1 MAITP
6 WDDIKAQ
13 VGYEE
18 LPTEGK
24 VDTIN
29 KYSQYVQEYYT
40 QVEPRDE
47 KEVGQASDEFVKIAS
62 QDALGDLGAV
72 ERGSAFLGNIYKGA
86 SGTFTSA
93 FKAAALAQQAIGESL
108 GSYDDNTPVTERDI
122 YKIAQSIDE
131 SVRQTTGIEDPRLRN
146 DFINTLLPQG
156 LGSALGFLG
165 VAAAA
170 AAAAPEAAVGAV
182 GLGTAA
188 ALGAATNAGST
199 YEEAKQ
205 AGANEFTSRASAIA
219 GGVVGLTEAIPLGGL
234 AGRLTAGI
242 AKRSILR
249 GVVEGASEEFLQETG
264 SQMAN
269 NFIASKFAGY
279 DPNRGIM
286 DGALQSGAVGL
297 VTGGLIGGG
306 VNAITRDNEAF
317 YADKLSDELK
327 SKADLAA
334 SLTPERLTQITEAA
348 RNANTTTRQRI
359 DIETGETETTSTP
372 KTVFGDRLAGEVPD
386 IGNNPAINSVPLG
399 RSISQDADGNNTE
412 TFTFH
417 TPQGLLWE
425 AEFKTGEPVKVRDV
439 TDDSPLLNPI
449 TSPADPRTA
458 TRSQFTGRII
468 SPTSSIAKEFG
479 LETEQ
484 EMDRRL
490 IAEAQR
496 EMQLGRVTDQTLLPD
511 NQIIPESVSRDDR
524 GVARQVVLNNEI
536 ERLYKIREGVLARQ
550 ILVGQN
556 PNAGT
561 TEYDPNTAREVI
573 RYDSEGNRIENK
585 QETSQRVAR
594 LNRMIGMRETELRGL
609 TARPEG
615 YILAS
620 ERNTPPSASQKLS
633 LVQGFQNLWNSISS
647 PALRNAITFEVGDIT
662 PLIESGQVPK
672 GAVAYYKRASDGRKA
687 MIFLSDKLATMPMA
701 RREMIHELGHAF
713 WDTLP
718 AGVQAEI
725 RGLWKA
731 ETESRTGALFDEFG
745 GLRAEVS
752 PRVMDSVQEFFS
764 ERLAWTNDQWAKGIS
779 EKNSVMDK
787 AGRAF
792 RNLLDRFLRYTGH
805 GERLNLEFRSF
816 LDQGDRFKGLR
827 TRVEQALEA
836 GRAAINEEPQP
847 SIRGL
852 AKYEQLF
859 DYTRNNPDGF
869 TVDPI
874 LFNVPTTGYIV
885 APSKNTE
892 GEMPLNMSRE
902 EGIKAFRSYLLSND
916 DIFRAYGIGQRLA
929 NVEGAGAYFGGWL
942 KTTENN
948 EALPKDQYKFVYDI
962 SFVLDN
968 KTDALYVAENGK
980 QDAIFDISAGQTID
994 TAPAVRDLRAS
1005 GLYTPSDRGRL
1016 QELGGKVD
1024 YLAGRKGSLRTAV
1037 ESIRRAVNPAVQ
1049 AGRIQSQGRS
1059 LQEAGSPEV
1068 VASTRGAV
1076 SVESVP
1082 LRRDGVRLEK
1092 PSVKEVAN
1100 FLQQRSI
1107 DRIQKPLTKDT
1118 PADVRMA
1125 QYLINTWSEVSYQL
1139 QQEDTGMTW
1148 YSQDIEQM
1156 ESDLAQLYPE
1166 SIDSIEE
1173 KMVLFK
1179 AMLVGNSF
1187 SQTPKAETLT
1197 TMRIWDSS
1205 NQQFPVKPRQD
1216 DGKGWTVRGGTVEI
1230 YLNRINRLVAEKG
1243 EKGAADWLLSK
1254 HPIKEL
1260 REYNPNVGGK
1270 QDDLKYGSMIF
1281 GQKGGAYHLNMNG
1294 NYDVLTADLHFSR
1307 MWNRM
1312 MGTVLDANGEIIQ
1325 APTPAE
1331 LKIQD
1336 QAVRFAADKL
1346 GLSVAEL
1353 QAVSWVY
1360 EIGLWKD
1367 LGAKIGYYKHSD
1379 GTAKLLKERG
1389 IQRREVVPDSRAI
1402 EERRQTALSRAN
1414 ALSDGRDTQQV
1425 LPEEVRAST
1434 RGQTRSILNRDDQ
1447 ILYHY
1452 TNIGRNF
1459 SQSEL
1464 EGKTAREA
1472 LLYIISK
1479 EGENRSKP
1487 NRLSFLSGSSGVN
1500 VDFKKWNKQYDRT
1513 LSIAKMLSRSEFD
1526 NLDSD
1531 KMRSGRLGDR
1541 AYRSEIGYIGI
1552 GSNGINLGVLVH
1564 EIAHTITADQIRK
1577 YTMRPSTMDSGSY
1590 AKQIRAALASSETPE
1605 PIKRIIRLY
1614 QSTLSQLN
1622 LTDQYLDGIK
1632 YKRNKSEV
1640 GVSLMTARRVLGDDI
1655 DAIKIGLGLW
1665 STDGRSSSSLGRKI
1679 IENHQKLFPKLEAR
1693 KANYS
1698 DSGDVVLFFP
1708 KGADLSSL
1716 LPKILGIDGSELKT
1730 DDLNRIT
1737 KLASE
1742 SEGRWATSGGML
1754 TTMLVGG
1761 GSSKAS
1767 PISNNNPDKTTR
1779 AGGDYAF
1786 GNLNEFIAE
1795 AFSNGSFQEVL
1806 ETLDG
1811 DQKSSLWRDLVEAI
1825 ANLLGITD
1833 TTMMFSIMDATFEI
1847 AEMSNKRAANIVDV
1861 SDVQASTRG
1870 EQAQRLLEP
1879 VISFGRQQLRT
1890 GGALPYDIFRMTEQ
1904 RGFNVN
1910 EKLLRAQNAVSDIEA
1925 AVKRSYAKSL
1935 DQLPEAE
1942 IARINEGLQNPL
1954 ARAKLPT
1961 DVASAVGNARNLIDS
1976 LTQDLLRSGAI
1987 SEDLQPI
1994 LEANKGVYLHRSY
2007 EKWENPNYKNPFNTL
2022 PKQVQNKLVT
2032 TVTSYL
2038 HNKYANAY
2046 AKEQSLARGEVAIN
2060 PDSGTYQADYQA
2072 GLAKARSGGVTKAEV
2087 DGQIE
2092 YLASPETDSPFGQ
2105 IGSGLTKDLSIITA
2119 RKNIPEEIR
2128 MLWGEIKD
2136 PRVNFLKSV
2145 QKMSGFL
2152 EAHNMLKGM
2161 RDAGM
2166 NKIFFTTPRTGFTT
2180 KLVSDGSRTA
2190 SPLNMFIDGMK
2201 NDVYTSE
2208 EISTALRNTFG
2219 GRAKAQ
2225 DFLGKMGELYLKA
2238 NGFSKFAKTVLSV
2251 QTQVRNLLGNGSF
2264 LVANGYIFSPDGI
2277 TALNKL
2283 KTLALPSAGT
2293 QLGLNKSKEFRDYNA
2308 KLTRLGI
2315 LGQSVFANEME
2326 SYFKD
2331 ANVNTAADFL
2341 DNHVTKGLKAIA
2353 RGATSLY
2360 QLGDAIPKIVAFE
2373 VELSRLRRAYPT
2385 QPLSKLEPMAA
2396 DKVLNLLP
2404 TYSRIPRLGNVLRS
2418 QPFVGAFISFPLE
2431 VVRTGYNLL
2440 GTISDELRSDNPAIR
2455 QAGAYRLAGTMMA
2468 SIGFSAVAAGIA
2480 AAMGID
2486 DDEDKAIRKLDAPW
2500 DKYSTKL
2507 YLGRDEKGNVNQVN
2521 MSYVDPYNYFRD
2533 PIIALI
2539 KRDGTWDQKLLES
2552 VKTAFQPLYGEQIL
2566 SSKVLD
2572 ITRNTKGTTGGRV
2585 YNPEADLASKASAIS
2600 AHMFDAFNI
2609 GTFTSSIRIYKGL
2622 TGQVTQTGRAY
2633 DPALETIATLTGQR
2647 VVSLDPR
2654 QSLGF
2659 AARKFSNRLNDAT
2672 GIFTAA
2678 YYDRS
2683 NVSNEARMEAYKQM
2697 SRSRKEIFNDTA
2709 GTISAAM
2716 KLGVSRGEVM
2726 RILKEQGVSMDNS
2739 RALLSGLVAV
2749 YKPAKREM
2757 KGDAIRFRQQV
2768 YAGQ

>member
-1 MAITP
+1 MPITP

-13 VGYEE
+13 VGYDE

-29 KYSQYVQEYYT
+29 KYSQYAQEYYT
-40 QVEPRDE
+40 NIEPKDP
-47 KEVGQASDEFVKIAS
+47 KEIGQATDEFVKIAS
-62 QDALGDLGAV
+62 QEALGDLGAV

-86 SGTFTSA
+86 AGTFTSA
-93 FKAAALAQQAIGESL
+93 FRAAALAQQAIGESL
-108 GSYDDNTPVTERDI
+108 GNYDDNTPITERDM
-122 YKIAQSIDE
+122 YRIAQNIDE
-131 SVRQTTGIEDPRLRN
+131 SVKQTTGIEDPRLRN

-156 LGSALGFLG
+156 LGSALGFFG

-170 AAAAPEAAVGAV
+170 AAAAPEAAAGAV

-188 ALGAATNAGST
+188 AMGAATNAGSI

-205 AGANEFTSRASAIA
+205 AGANEFVSRASALA
-219 GGVVGLTEAIPLGGL
+219 GGVVGLSEAIPLGGL
-234 AGRLTAGI
+234 AGRLTAGL
-242 AKRSILR
+242 AKRSILH
-249 GVVEGASEEFLQETG
+249 GVVEGATEEFLQETG

-269 NFIASKFAGY
+269 NLIASKFAGY
-279 DPNRGIM
+279 DPNRGVM

-297 VTGGLIGGG
+297 VTGGMIGGG

-317 YADKLSDELK
+317 YADKVSEDIK
-327 SKADLAA
+327 RKADLAA
-334 SLTPERLTQITEAA
+334 SLTPERLNQIAEAA
-348 RNANTTTRQRI
+348 RNAATTTSQNI
-359 DIETGETETTSTP
+359 NIETGETEASVNQQS
-372 KTVFGDRLAGEVPD
+372 VFGSRAGSEVPE
-386 IGNNPAINSVPLG
+386 ISNNLEDAGRASVPVG
-399 RSISQDADGNNTE
+399 RFAWQDKDGTNHE

-449 TSPADPRTA
+449 TSPADPKTA

-496 EMQLGRVTDQTLLPD
+496 DMQLGKTTAQDTLPD

-524 GVARQVVLNNEI
+524 GVARQAVLNKEI
-536 ERLYKIREGVLARQ
+536 ERLYKIREAVLAKQ
-550 ILVGQN
+550 ILVGGN
-556 PNAGT
+556 PNTGT
-561 TEYDPNTAREVI
+561 TEYDPNTAKEVI
-573 RYDSEGNRIENK
+573 KYDPQGNKIENK
-585 QETSQRVAR
+585 QSVSRNVAR

-620 ERNTPPSASQKLS
+620 ERNTPPSASQKLA
-633 LVQGFQNLWNSISS
+633 LVQGFQNLWNSIAS
-647 PALRNAITFEVGDIT
+647 PALRNSISFEVGDIT

-672 GAVAYYKRASDGRKA
+672 GAVAYYKRASEGRKA

-745 GLRAEVS
+745 GLKAEVS
-752 PRVMDSVQEFFS
+752 PRVMESVQEFFS
-764 ERLAWTNDQWAKGIS
+764 ERLAWTNDQWAKGLS
-779 EKNSVMDK
+779 EQNSVMDK

-827 TRVEQALEA
+827 TRVEQAVRA
-836 GRAAINEEPQP
+836 GRAGINEEPQA
-847 SIRGL
+847 S
-852 AKYEQLF
+852 
-859 DYTRNNPDGF
+859 TRKLSGSSNIEVKNER
-869 TVDPI
+869 VK
-874 LFNVPTTGYIV
+874 TTGKYVGLPEEIDSPEKLKDLKQRLQ
-885 APSKNTE
+885 ALAIE
-892 GEMPLNMSRE
+892 GEEGRFWYEESSQKILEITGGNIKDAEMLVAFIAVYSPQNKVYPNWGQALRAYAEYKRGEKIQQGKTGRDVENGQLVANGERW
-902 EGIKAFRSYLLSND
+902 EGIKTHNFYHNLMLRIDPSQTVSAATVDMWIMRVLGYATDSASKVQYKKAEDILKEVAQRIGWEPQQVQAAIWVIGKAKWEEVIWPELKQEAKDKGDLIQVQKKDKKVWDFRNKDVAQEYRQRAIRRVFTSMKVDMSDAASNFSNMARRNLATVGIETRLGTTTGETWQDNLSVPELLQYHKQKEQILTDSNGYNIVFREFGVPVDSMYNAVGLWKSQTNPLSNYEIPSYRETIGVRFKLQSDASDSQLAELNKAFGDGYVEKADGGYRVKNSD
-916 DIFRAYGIGQRLA
+916 DERTSVEFDKYANKRIKSIFGGSASIVDFYTDKNIRANIEDAISAIGILFKQDGMAWHQPFEKASVGDSNGIRFGLGRQTTPSETARLNDELGKIARSLNINEYDFSVVNDRDGFRVLKFNNGVQNTDFHRFAQDAVVRVFGAEMDIEVDRFGFDGNLITNDWSTNKDGTVYRQRISESGRSDILGRLEDNLRPQIKRLDA
-929 NVEGAGAYFGGWL
+929 YWRGIAESGGRTAAESAGRQGAG
-942 KTTENN
+942 TQQI
-948 EALPKDQYKFVYDI
+948 P
-962 SFVLDN
+962 
-968 KTDALYVAENGK
+968 
-980 QDAIFDISAGQTID
+980 
-994 TAPAVRDLRAS
+994 
-1005 GLYTPSDRGRL
+1005 
-1016 QELGGKVD
+1016 
-1024 YLAGRKGSLRTAV
+1024 
-1037 ESIRRAVNPAVQ
+1037 
-1049 AGRIQSQGRS
+1049 QGRGI
-1059 LQEAGSPEV
+1059 QEAGSPEV
-1068 VASTRGAV
+1068 RASTRGAQPRNAV
-1076 SVESVP
+1076 IQQA
-1082 LRRDGVRLEK
+1082 
-1092 PSVKEVAN
+1092 AN
-1100 FLQQRSI
+1100 DFFEGKISR
-1107 DRIQKPLTKDT
+1107 
-1118 PADVRMA
+1118 
-1125 QYLINTWSEVSYQL
+1125 
-1139 QQEDTGMTW
+1139 
-1148 YSQDIEQM
+1148 
-1156 ESDLAQLYPE
+1156 
-1166 SIDSIEE
+1166 EE
-1173 KMVLFK
+1173 
-1179 AMLVGNSF
+1179 
-1187 SQTPKAETLT
+1187 
-1197 TMRIWDSS
+1197 
-1205 NQQFPVKPRQD
+1205 
-1216 DGKGWTVRGGTVEI
+1216 
-1230 YLNRINRLVAEKG
+1230 LNRISEEQKPARPVTSIPVLTDDEARSSLDAGKQG
-1243 EKGAADWLLSK
+1243 MYGAARTLEEGT
-1254 HPIKEL
+1254 PVGL
-1260 REYNPNVGGK
+1260 RIDIPSYNRT
-1270 QDDLKYGSMIF
+1270 
-1281 GQKGGAYHLNMNG
+1281 G
-1294 NYDVLTADLHFSR
+1294 NYVVTVHNQAEGKSR
-1307 MWNRM
+1307 V
-1312 MGTVLDANGEIIQ
+1312 GKV
-1325 APTPAE
+1325 
-1331 LKIQD
+1331 
-1336 QAVRFAADKL
+1336 
-1346 GLSVAEL
+1346 
-1353 QAVSWVY
+1353 
-1360 EIGLWKD
+1360 
-1367 LGAKIGYYKHSD
+1367 IGYDRIAAVKD
-1379 GTAKLLKERG
+1379 ARFF
-1389 IQRREVVPDSRAI
+1389 
-1402 EERRQTALSRAN
+1402 N
-1414 ALSDGRDTQQV
+1414 A
-1425 LPEEVRAST
+1425 
-1434 RGQTRSILNRDDQ
+1434 
-1447 ILYHY
+1447 
-1452 TNIGRNF
+1452 
-1459 SQSEL
+1459 SE
-1464 EGKTAREA
+1464 K
-1472 LLYIISK
+1472 
-1479 EGENRSKP
+1479 
-1487 NRLSFLSGSSGVN
+1487 V
-1500 VDFKKWNKQYDRT
+1500 T
-1513 LSIAKMLSRSEFD
+1513 LSIAQGYSKTPLATVEGKYIPMANAPAGLLENYQQVGFD
-1526 NLDSD
+1526 PQRHSYFYNKENGNPVVSADEAIL
-1531 KMRSGRLGDR
+1531 
-1541 AYRSEIGYIGI
+1541 IG
-1552 GSNGINLGVLVH
+1552 N
-1564 EIAHTITADQIRK
+1564 TAF
-1577 YTMRPSTMDSGSY
+1577 
-1590 AKQIRAALASSETPE
+1590 
-1605 PIKRIIRLY
+1605 
-1614 QSTLSQLN
+1614 
-1622 LTDQYLDGIK
+1622 
-1632 YKRNKSEV
+1632 V
-1640 GVSLMTARRVLGDDI
+1640 
-1655 DAIKIGLGLW
+1655 
-1665 STDGRSSSSLGRKI
+1665 
-1679 IENHQKLFPKLEAR
+1679 
-1693 KANYS
+1693 
-1698 DSGDVVLFFP
+1698 
-1708 KGADLSSL
+1708 KGAVE
-1716 LPKILGIDGSELKT
+1716 G
-1730 DDLNRIT
+1730 NR
-1737 KLASE
+1737 
-1742 SEGRWATSGGML
+1742 
-1754 TTMLVGG
+1754 
-1761 GSSKAS
+1761 
-1767 PISNNNPDKTTR
+1767 
-1779 AGGDYAF
+1779 GDF
-1786 GNLNEFIAE
+1786 LF
-1795 AFSNGSFQEVL
+1795 
-1806 ETLDG
+1806 
-1811 DQKSSLWRDLVEAI
+1811 
-1825 ANLLGITD
+1825 
-1833 TTMMFSIMDATFEI
+1833 
-1847 AEMSNKRAANIVDV
+1847 
-1861 SDVQASTRG
+1861 STRG
-1870 EQAQRLLEP
+1870 EQARQILEP

-1910 EKLLRAQNAVSDIEA
+1910 EKMLRAQNAVSDIEA
-1925 AVKRSYAKSL
+1925 AVKRSYGKSL
-1935 DQLPEAE
+1935 DQLPEVE

-2180 KLVSDGSRTA
+2180 KLVSDGSRTS
-2190 SPLNMFIDGMK
+2190 SPLNMFIDGMS

-2208 EISTALRNTFG
+2208 EIATALRNTFG

-2315 LGQSVFANEME
+2315 LGQSVFSNEME

-2331 ANVNTAADFL
+2331 ANVSTAADFL

-2373 VELSRLRRAYPT
+2373 VELSRLRKAYPT

-2440 GTISDELRSDNPAIR
+2440 GTINDELRSDKPAIR

-2521 MSYVDPYNYFRD
+2521 LSYVDPYNYFRD
-2533 PIIALI
+2533 PIIALM
-2539 KRDGTWDQKLLES
+2539 KMDGTWDQKLLEA

-2566 SSKVLD
+2566 ASKILD
-2572 ITRNTKGTTGGRV
+2572 ISRNTKGTTGGRV
-2585 YNPEADLASKASAIS
+2585 YNPEADLASRASAVS

-2609 GTFTSSIRIYKGL
+2609 GTVASSVRVYKGL

-2633 DPALETIATLTGQR
+2633 DPALETMATLTGQR
-2647 VVSLDPR
+2647 VVTLDPR

-2709 GTISAAM
+2709 GTINAAI

-2739 RALLSGLVAV
+2739 RALLSGNVAV

-2768 YAGQ
+2768 YAEQ

>member
-13 VGYEE
+13 VGYDE

-47 KEVGQASDEFVKIAS
+47 REVGQASDEFVKIAS

-131 SVRQTTGIEDPRLRN
+131 SVKQTTGIEDPRLRN

-234 AGRLTAGI
+234 AGRLTAGV

-348 RNANTTTRQRI
+348 RNANTITRQRI
-359 DIETGETETTSTP
+359 DIETGETETTSDP

-524 GVARQVVLNNEI
+524 GVARQVVLSNEI

-948 EALPKDQYKFVYDI
+948 EALPQDQYKFVYDI

-1037 ESIRRAVNPAVQ
+1037 ESVRRAVNPAVQ

-1414 ALSDGRDTQQV
+1414 ALSDGRDPQQV

-1434 RGQTRSILNRDDQ
+1434 RGAQPRNAVIQQAANDFFEGKISREELNRISEEQKPARPVTSIPVLTDDEARSALDAGKQ
-1447 ILYHY
+1447 GMYGAARTLEEGTPVGLRIDIPSYNRTGNYVVTVH
-1452 TNIGRNF
+1452 N
-1459 SQSEL
+1459 QA
-1464 EGKTAREA
+1464 EGKSRVGKV
-1472 LLYIISK
+1472 I
-1479 EGENRSKP
+1479 G
-1487 NRLSFLSGSSGVN
+1487 
-1500 VDFKKWNKQYDRT
+1500 YDRIAAVKDAKFFNASEKVT
-1513 LSIAKMLSRSEFD
+1513 LSIAQ
-1526 NLDSD
+1526 
-1531 KMRSGRLGDR
+1531 
-1541 AYRSEIGYIGI
+1541 GYSKTPLATVEG
-1552 GSNGINLGVLVH
+1552 
-1564 EIAHTITADQIRK
+1564 K
-1577 YTMRPSTMDSGSY
+1577 YIP
-1590 AKQIRAALASSETPE
+1590 
-1605 PIKRIIRLY
+1605 
-1614 QSTLSQLN
+1614 
-1622 LTDQYLDGIK
+1622 
-1632 YKRNKSEV
+1632 
-1640 GVSLMTARRVLGDDI
+1640 MTNAP
-1655 DAIKIGLGLW
+1655 AGL
-1665 STDGRSSSSLGRKI
+1665 
-1679 IENHQKLFPKLEAR
+1679 IENYQQVGFDPQRHSYFYNKQNGNPVVSADEAILIG
-1693 KANYS
+1693 NT
-1698 DSGDVVLFFP
+1698 VFV
-1708 KGADLSSL
+1708 KGAVE
-1716 LPKILGIDGSELKT
+1716 G
-1730 DDLNRIT
+1730 NR
-1737 KLASE
+1737 
-1742 SEGRWATSGGML
+1742 
-1754 TTMLVGG
+1754 
-1761 GSSKAS
+1761 
-1767 PISNNNPDKTTR
+1767 
-1779 AGGDYAF
+1779 GDF
-1786 GNLNEFIAE
+1786 
-1795 AFSNGSFQEVL
+1795 
-1806 ETLDG
+1806 
-1811 DQKSSLWRDLVEAI
+1811 
-1825 ANLLGITD
+1825 
-1833 TTMMFSIMDATFEI
+1833 MF
-1847 AEMSNKRAANIVDV
+1847 
-1861 SDVQASTRG
+1861 STRG
-1870 EQAQRLLEP
+1870 EQAQRILEP

-1987 SEDLQPI
+1987 SEDLKPV
-1994 LEANKGVYLHRSY
+1994 LEANKGVYLNRSY

-2373 VELSRLRRAYPT
+2373 VELSRLRKAYPT

-2440 GTISDELRSDNPAIR
+2440 GTINDELRSDNPAIR

-2486 DDEDKAIRKLDAPW
+2486 DDEDMAIRKLDAPW

-2566 SSKVLD
+2566 SSKILD

-2600 AHMFDAFNI
+2600 SHMFDAFNI

-2659 AARKFSNRLNDAT
+2659 AARKFGNRLNDAT

-2697 SRSRKEIFNDTA
+2697 SRSRKEIFYDTA

>member
-108 GSYDDNTPVTERDI
+108 GNYDDNTPVTERDI
-122 YKIAQSIDE
+122 YKIAQDIDE
-131 SVRQTTGIEDPRLRN
+131 SVKQTTGIEDPRLRN

-156 LGSALGFLG
+156 LGSALGFFG

-170 AAAAPEAAVGAV
+170 AAAVPAEAPAAIVTGV

-188 ALGAATNAGST
+188 VLGAATNAGSI

-205 AGANEFTSRASAIA
+205 AGANEFTSRASSLA
-219 GGVVGLTEAIPLGGL
+219 GGAIGLTEAIPLGGL

-249 GVVEGASEEFLQETG
+249 GVVRGATEEFLQETG
-264 SQMAN
+264 AQMAN
-269 NFIASKFAGY
+269 NFVASKFAGY

-348 RNANTTTRQRI
+348 RNANTTTQQRI

-386 IGNNPAINSVPLG
+386 IGQNPAINSVPLG
-399 RSISQDADGNNTE
+399 RSVSQDADGNNTE

-425 AEFKTGEPVKVRDV
+425 AEFRTGEPVRVRDV

-524 GVARQVVLNNEI
+524 GVARQVVLSNEI

-550 ILVGQN
+550 ILVGEN

-573 RYDSEGNRIENK
+573 RYDSEGNKIENK

-687 MIFLSDKLATMPMA
+687 MVFLSDKLATMPMA

-725 RGLWKA
+725 RGLWRA

-745 GLRAEVS
+745 GLKAEVS
-752 PRVMDSVQEFFS
+752 PRVMESVQEFFS
-764 ERLAWTNDQWAKGIS
+764 ERLAWTNDQWAKGLS
-779 EKNSVMDK
+779 EQSSVMDK

-827 TRVEQALEA
+827 TRVEQAVRA
-836 GRAAINEEPQP
+836 GRAGINEEPQT

-874 LFNVPTTGYIV
+874 LFDAPTTGYIV

-929 NVEGAGAYFGGWL
+929 NVGGAGAYFGGWL

-948 EALPKDQYKFVYDI
+948 EALPRDQYKFVYDI

-1037 ESIRRAVNPAVQ
+1037 ESVRRAVNPAVQ

-1118 PADVRMA
+1118 PADIRMA

-1156 ESDLAQLYPE
+1156 EADLAQLYPE
-1166 SIDSIEE
+1166 SIDSIPE

-1336 QAVRFAADKL
+1336 EAVRFAADKL

-1379 GTAKLLKERG
+1379 GTAKLLQERG
-1389 IQRREVVPDSRAI
+1389 IQRREVIPDSRAI

-1434 RGQTRSILNRDDQ
+1434 RGAQPRNEVIQQAANDFFEGRISREELNRISEEQKPARPVTSIPILTDDEARSSLDAGKQ
-1447 ILYHY
+1447 GMYGAARTLEEGTPVGLRIDIPSYNRTGNYVVTVH
-1452 TNIGRNF
+1452 N
-1459 SQSEL
+1459 QA
-1464 EGKTAREA
+1464 EGKSRVGKV
-1472 LLYIISK
+1472 I
-1479 EGENRSKP
+1479 G
-1487 NRLSFLSGSSGVN
+1487 
-1500 VDFKKWNKQYDRT
+1500 YDRIAAVKDARFFNASEKVT
-1513 LSIAKMLSRSEFD
+1513 LSIAQGYSKTPLATVEGKYIPMANAPAGLLENYQQVGFD
-1526 NLDSD
+1526 PQRHSYFYNKENGNPVVSADEAIL
-1531 KMRSGRLGDR
+1531 
-1541 AYRSEIGYIGI
+1541 IG
-1552 GSNGINLGVLVH
+1552 N
-1564 EIAHTITADQIRK
+1564 TAF
-1577 YTMRPSTMDSGSY
+1577 
-1590 AKQIRAALASSETPE
+1590 
-1605 PIKRIIRLY
+1605 
-1614 QSTLSQLN
+1614 
-1622 LTDQYLDGIK
+1622 
-1632 YKRNKSEV
+1632 V
-1640 GVSLMTARRVLGDDI
+1640 
-1655 DAIKIGLGLW
+1655 
-1665 STDGRSSSSLGRKI
+1665 
-1679 IENHQKLFPKLEAR
+1679 
-1693 KANYS
+1693 
-1698 DSGDVVLFFP
+1698 
-1708 KGADLSSL
+1708 KGAVE
-1716 LPKILGIDGSELKT
+1716 G
-1730 DDLNRIT
+1730 NR
-1737 KLASE
+1737 
-1742 SEGRWATSGGML
+1742 
-1754 TTMLVGG
+1754 
-1761 GSSKAS
+1761 
-1767 PISNNNPDKTTR
+1767 
-1779 AGGDYAF
+1779 GDF
-1786 GNLNEFIAE
+1786 LF
-1795 AFSNGSFQEVL
+1795 
-1806 ETLDG
+1806 
-1811 DQKSSLWRDLVEAI
+1811 
-1825 ANLLGITD
+1825 
-1833 TTMMFSIMDATFEI
+1833 
-1847 AEMSNKRAANIVDV
+1847 
-1861 SDVQASTRG
+1861 STRG
-1870 EQAQRLLEP
+1870 EQARQILEP

-1910 EKLLRAQNAVSDIEA
+1910 EKMLRAQNAVSDIEA
-1925 AVKRSYAKSL
+1925 AVKRSYGKSL
-1935 DQLPEAE
+1935 DQLPEVE

-1987 SEDLQPI
+1987 SEDLKPV
-1994 LEANKGVYLHRSY
+1994 LEANKGVYLNRSY

-2060 PDSGTYQADYQA
+2060 PNSGTYQADYQA

-2119 RKNIPEEIR
+2119 RKAIPEEIR

-2166 NKIFFTTPRTGFTT
+2166 NKIFFATPRTGFTT

-2190 SPLNMFIDGMK
+2190 SPLNMFIDGMS

-2208 EISTALRNTFG
+2208 EIATALRNTFG

-2283 KTLALPSAGT
+2283 RTLALPSAGT
-2293 QLGLNKSKEFRDYNA
+2293 QLGINKSKEFRDYNA

-2331 ANVNTAADFL
+2331 ANVSTAADFL
-2341 DNHVTKGLKAIA
+2341 DNHVTKGLKAIG
-2353 RGATSLY
+2353 RGATNLY

-2440 GTISDELRSDNPAIR
+2440 GTINDELRSDNPAIR

-2480 AAMGID
+2480 SAMGID
-2486 DDEDKAIRKLDAPW
+2486 DDEDQAIRKLDAPW
-2500 DKYSTKL
+2500 DKYATKL
-2507 YLGRDEKGNVNQVN
+2507 YLGRDDKGNVNQVN
-2521 MSYVDPYNYFRD
+2521 LSYVDPYNYFRD
-2533 PIIALI
+2533 PIIALM
-2539 KRDGTWDQKLLES
+2539 KMNGTWDQKLLES
-2552 VKTAFQPLYGEQIL
+2552 VKTAFQPLYSEQIL
-2566 SSKVLD
+2566 ASKILD
-2572 ITRNTKGTTGGRV
+2572 ISRNTKGTTGGRV
-2585 YNPEADLASKASAIS
+2585 YNPEADLASRAAAVS

-2609 GTFTSSIRIYKGL
+2609 GTVVSSVRVYKGL

-2647 VVSLDPR
+2647 VVTLDPR

-2659 AARKFSNRLNDAT
+2659 TARKFSNRLNDAT

-2683 NVSNEARMEAYKQM
+2683 NVSNEARLEAYRQM
-2697 SRSRKEIFNDTA
+2697 RSSRKEIFNETS
-2709 GTISAAM
+2709 GVISAAM
-2716 KLGVSRGEVM
+2716 RLGVSRGEVM

-2739 RALLSGLVAV
+2739 RALLSGNVAV

-2757 KGDAIRFRQQV
+2757 KGDAIRFGQQV
-2768 YAGQ
+2768 YAEQ

>member
-13 VGYEE
+13 VGYDE

-108 GSYDDNTPVTERDI
+108 GNYDDNTPVTERDI
-122 YKIAQSIDE
+122 YKIAQNIDE
-131 SVRQTTGIEDPRLRN
+131 SVKQTTGIEDPRLRN

-156 LGSALGFLG
+156 LGSALGFFG

-170 AAAAPEAAVGAV
+170 AAAVPAEAPAAIVTGV

-188 ALGAATNAGST
+188 VMGAATNAGSI
-199 YEEAKQ
+199 YQEAKQ
-205 AGANEFTSRASAIA
+205 AGANEFVSRASALA
-219 GGVVGLTEAIPLGGL
+219 GGAIGLTEAIPLGGL

-249 GVVEGASEEFLQETG
+249 GVVEGATEEFLQETG

-269 NFIASKFAGY
+269 NFVASKFAGY

-317 YADKLSDELK
+317 YAEKLSDELK

-348 RNANTTTRQRI
+348 RNANTTTQQRI
-359 DIETGETETTSTP
+359 NIDTGETETISTP
-372 KTVFGDRLAGEVPD
+372 KTVFGDRPAGEVPD
-386 IGNNPAINSVPLG
+386 IGQNPAINSVPLG
-399 RSISQDADGNNTE
+399 RSVSQDEGGNNTE

-425 AEFKTGEPVKVRDV
+425 AEFRTGEPVRVRDV

-479 LETEQ
+479 LETQQ

-524 GVARQVVLNNEI
+524 GVARQVVLSQEI
-536 ERLYKIREGVLARQ
+536 ERLYRIREGVLARQ
-550 ILVGQN
+550 ILVGEN

-573 RYDSEGNRIENK
+573 RYDSEGNKIENK

-662 PLIESGQVPK
+662 PLVESGQVPK

-687 MIFLSDKLATMPMA
+687 MIFLSEKLATMPMA
-701 RREMIHELGHAF
+701 RREMLHELGHAF

-745 GLRAEVS
+745 GLKAEVS
-752 PRVMDSVQEFFS
+752 PRVMESVQEFFS
-764 ERLAWTNDQWAKGIS
+764 ERLAWTNDQWAKGLS
-779 EKNSVMDK
+779 EQNSVMDK

-827 TRVEQALEA
+827 TRVEQAVRA
-836 GRAAINEEPQP
+836 GRAGINEEPQA

-852 AKYEQLF
+852 TGNENIQPKKE
-859 DYTRNNPDGF
+859 RVG
-869 TVDPI
+869 
-874 LFNVPTTGYIV
+874 TTGQYV
-885 APSKNTE
+885 
-892 GEMPLNMSRE
+892 GMP
-902 EGIKAFRSYLLSND
+902 EGINSPEK
-916 DIFRAYGIGQRLA
+916 
-929 NVEGAGAYFGGWL
+929 
-942 KTTENN
+942 
-948 EALPKDQYKFVYDI
+948 
-962 SFVLDN
+962 
-968 KTDALYVAENGK
+968 
-980 QDAIFDISAGQTID
+980 
-994 TAPAVRDLRAS
+994 
-1005 GLYTPSDRGRL
+1005 L
-1016 QELGGKVD
+1016 QELQDKLQSLTLEGE
-1024 YLAGRKGSLRTAV
+1024 AGRFWYERSSEEILKMVGGNVKDAETLVAFIAAYSPQNRVYPNWGQAVRAYAEYKRGQKITQGKTGRDIERGQRIADGERWSGIKTNNFYHNLMIRIDPSQTVKGATVDMWIMRVFGYKSDTPSATQYAAAENTIKEIARRIGWEPQQVQAAMWVAGKAKWEDIIWPEIKAEAKRKGDLIQVENEAGKKKWEFRSKEIAEEYRNRAMSRVFDSLNVDIKEAAMDFSDMAKRNLATVSMETRFGTTTNERWQDNLSFEQLLQYHQQKEQILTDTSGINIVLREFGVPMDNMYSAVGLWKSQTNPLTQIEVPSYRDTGSKRFAADKNIKANLDDAISALGLLLKQDGMAYHQPYFDAQVKDSNGVEFRLGRKTTAEETAKLNDAFIGGYAIVNVRDGFRVLKFDDSLDNVAFHKDAKAKV
-1037 ESIRRAVNPAVQ
+1037 ESIFDANQSIRMDRFAFDGNLIENDWSKNPNGENYRSRIKESGRSDILGRLEDNLRPQIERLDAHWRGIAESGGRTAAES
-1049 AGRIQSQGRS
+1049 AGRQGAGTQQSPQVGGI
-1059 LQEAGSPEV
+1059 QEAGSPEV
-1068 VASTRGAV
+1068 RASTRGKQAPESQKERADLALSDLKKLGWKTEGAYNIRKYKEGIVNAQLRSWPDGILFSYISTPEKNRGLGLASRALKEITQVADKNGVVISSVVDPTMGGKSTQSNVLNKESLFDWYARNGFERDRYAEPDSKGKYGLSDYITRQPAGAIQASTRGAQPRN
-1076 SVESVP
+1076 EAIQQA
-1082 LRRDGVRLEK
+1082 
-1092 PSVKEVAN
+1092 AN
-1100 FLQQRSI
+1100 DFFEG
-1107 DRIQKPLTKDT
+1107 RIS
-1118 PADVRMA
+1118 R
-1125 QYLINTWSEVSYQL
+1125 
-1139 QQEDTGMTW
+1139 
-1148 YSQDIEQM
+1148 
-1156 ESDLAQLYPE
+1156 
-1166 SIDSIEE
+1166 EE
-1173 KMVLFK
+1173 
-1179 AMLVGNSF
+1179 
-1187 SQTPKAETLT
+1187 
-1197 TMRIWDSS
+1197 
-1205 NQQFPVKPRQD
+1205 
-1216 DGKGWTVRGGTVEI
+1216 
-1230 YLNRINRLVAEKG
+1230 LNRISEEQKPARPVTSIPILTDDEARSSLDAGKQG
-1243 EKGAADWLLSK
+1243 MYGAARTLEGGT
-1254 HPIKEL
+1254 PVGL
-1260 REYNPNVGGK
+1260 RIDIPSYNRT
-1270 QDDLKYGSMIF
+1270 
-1281 GQKGGAYHLNMNG
+1281 G
-1294 NYDVLTADLHFSR
+1294 NYVVTVHNQAEGKSR
-1307 MWNRM
+1307 V
-1312 MGTVLDANGEIIQ
+1312 GKV
-1325 APTPAE
+1325 
-1331 LKIQD
+1331 
-1336 QAVRFAADKL
+1336 
-1346 GLSVAEL
+1346 
-1353 QAVSWVY
+1353 
-1360 EIGLWKD
+1360 
-1367 LGAKIGYYKHSD
+1367 IGYDRIAAVKD
-1379 GTAKLLKERG
+1379 ARFF
-1389 IQRREVVPDSRAI
+1389 
-1402 EERRQTALSRAN
+1402 N
-1414 ALSDGRDTQQV
+1414 A
-1425 LPEEVRAST
+1425 
-1434 RGQTRSILNRDDQ
+1434 
-1447 ILYHY
+1447 
-1452 TNIGRNF
+1452 
-1459 SQSEL
+1459 SE
-1464 EGKTAREA
+1464 K
-1472 LLYIISK
+1472 
-1479 EGENRSKP
+1479 
-1487 NRLSFLSGSSGVN
+1487 V
-1500 VDFKKWNKQYDRT
+1500 T
-1513 LSIAKMLSRSEFD
+1513 LSIAQ
-1526 NLDSD
+1526 
-1531 KMRSGRLGDR
+1531 
-1541 AYRSEIGYIGI
+1541 GYSKTPLATVEGKYIP
-1552 GSNGINLGVLVH
+1552 
-1564 EIAHTITADQIRK
+1564 IANA
-1577 YTMRPSTMDSGSY
+1577 P
-1590 AKQIRAALASSETPE
+1590 A
-1605 PIKRIIRLY
+1605 
-1614 QSTLSQLN
+1614 
-1622 LTDQYLDGIK
+1622 
-1632 YKRNKSEV
+1632 
-1640 GVSLMTARRVLGDDI
+1640 
-1655 DAIKIGLGLW
+1655 GL
-1665 STDGRSSSSLGRKI
+1665 
-1679 IENHQKLFPKLEAR
+1679 IENYQQVGFDPQRHSYFYNKENGNPVVSADEAILIGNT
-1693 KANYS
+1693 AF
-1698 DSGDVVLFFP
+1698 V
-1708 KGADLSSL
+1708 KGAVE
-1716 LPKILGIDGSELKT
+1716 G
-1730 DDLNRIT
+1730 NR
-1737 KLASE
+1737 
-1742 SEGRWATSGGML
+1742 
-1754 TTMLVGG
+1754 
-1761 GSSKAS
+1761 
-1767 PISNNNPDKTTR
+1767 
-1779 AGGDYAF
+1779 GDF
-1786 GNLNEFIAE
+1786 LF
-1795 AFSNGSFQEVL
+1795 
-1806 ETLDG
+1806 
-1811 DQKSSLWRDLVEAI
+1811 
-1825 ANLLGITD
+1825 
-1833 TTMMFSIMDATFEI
+1833 
-1847 AEMSNKRAANIVDV
+1847 
-1861 SDVQASTRG
+1861 STRG
-1870 EQAQRLLEP
+1870 EQARQILEP

-1910 EKLLRAQNAVSDIEA
+1910 EKMLRAQNAVSDIEA
-1925 AVKRSYAKSL
+1925 AVKRSYGKSL
-1935 DQLPEAE
+1935 DQLPEVE

-2283 KTLALPSAGT
+2283 RTLALPSAGT
-2293 QLGLNKSKEFRDYNA
+2293 QLGINKSKEFRDYNA

-2331 ANVNTAADFL
+2331 ANVSTAADFL
-2341 DNHVTKGLKAIA
+2341 DNHVTKGLKAIG
-2353 RGATSLY
+2353 RGATNLY

-2373 VELSRLRRAYPT
+2373 VELSRLRKAYPT

-2440 GTISDELRSDNPAIR
+2440 GTINDELRSDNPAIR

-2480 AAMGID
+2480 SAMGID
-2486 DDEDKAIRKLDAPW
+2486 DDEDQAIRKLDAPW
-2500 DKYSTKL
+2500 DKYATKL

-2521 MSYVDPYNYFRD
+2521 LSYVDPYNYFRD
-2533 PIIALI
+2533 PIIALM
-2539 KRDGTWDQKLLES
+2539 KMNGTWDQKLLES

-2566 SSKVLD
+2566 ASKILD
-2572 ITRNTKGTTGGRV
+2572 ISRNTKGTTGGRV
-2585 YNPEADLASKASAIS
+2585 YNPEADLASRAAAVS

-2609 GTFTSSIRIYKGL
+2609 GTVASSVRVYKGL

-2647 VVSLDPR
+2647 VVTLDPR

-2659 AARKFSNRLNDAT
+2659 TARKFSNRLNDAT

-2683 NVSNEARMEAYKQM
+2683 NVSNEARLEAYRQM
-2697 SRSRKEIFNDTA
+2697 RSSRKEIFNETS
-2709 GTISAAM
+2709 GIISAAI

-2739 RALLSGLVAV
+2739 RALLSGNVAV

-2757 KGDAIRFRQQV
+2757 KGDAIRFGQQV
-2768 YAGQ
+2768 YAEQ

>member
-13 VGYEE
+13 VGYDE

-62 QDALGDLGAV
+62 QDALGDLGVV

-93 FKAAALAQQAIGESL
+93 FRAAALAQQAIGESL
-108 GSYDDNTPVTERDI
+108 GNYDDNTPVTERDI

-131 SVRQTTGIEDPRLRN
+131 SVKQTTGIEDPRLRN

-199 YEEAKQ
+199 YEEARQ

-348 RNANTTTRQRI
+348 RNANTTTQQKI

-496 EMQLGRVTDQTLLPD
+496 EMQLGGVTDQTLLPD

-550 ILVGQN
+550 ILVGES

-573 RYDSEGNRIENK
+573 RYDSEGNKIENK

-633 LVQGFQNLWNSISS
+633 LIQGFQNLWNSISS

-792 RNLLDRFLRYTGH
+792 RSLLDRFLRYTGH

-816 LDQGDRFKGLR
+816 LDQGDRFRGLR

-874 LFNVPTTGYIV
+874 LFNAPTTGYIV

-1005 GLYTPSDRGRL
+1005 GIYTPSDRGRL

-1049 AGRIQSQGRS
+1049 AGRIQAQGRS

-1336 QAVRFAADKL
+1336 EAVRFASDKL

-1379 GTAKLLKERG
+1379 GTAKLLQERG

-1434 RGQTRSILNRDDQ
+1434 RGI
-1447 ILYHY
+1447 
-1452 TNIGRNF
+1452 
-1459 SQSEL
+1459 
-1464 EGKTAREA
+1464 
-1472 LLYIISK
+1472 
-1479 EGENRSKP
+1479 
-1487 NRLSFLSGSSGVN
+1487 
-1500 VDFKKWNKQYDRT
+1500 
-1513 LSIAKMLSRSEFD
+1513 
-1526 NLDSD
+1526 
-1531 KMRSGRLGDR
+1531 
-1541 AYRSEIGYIGI
+1541 
-1552 GSNGINLGVLVH
+1552 
-1564 EIAHTITADQIRK
+1564 
-1577 YTMRPSTMDSGSY
+1577 
-1590 AKQIRAALASSETPE
+1590 
-1605 PIKRIIRLY
+1605 
-1614 QSTLSQLN
+1614 
-1622 LTDQYLDGIK
+1622 
-1632 YKRNKSEV
+1632 
-1640 GVSLMTARRVLGDDI
+1640 
-1655 DAIKIGLGLW
+1655 
-1665 STDGRSSSSLGRKI
+1665 
-1679 IENHQKLFPKLEAR
+1679 
-1693 KANYS
+1693 
-1698 DSGDVVLFFP
+1698 
-1708 KGADLSSL
+1708 
-1716 LPKILGIDGSELKT
+1716 
-1730 DDLNRIT
+1730 
-1737 KLASE
+1737 
-1742 SEGRWATSGGML
+1742 
-1754 TTMLVGG
+1754 
-1761 GSSKAS
+1761 
-1767 PISNNNPDKTTR
+1767 
-1779 AGGDYAF
+1779 
-1786 GNLNEFIAE
+1786 
-1795 AFSNGSFQEVL
+1795 
-1806 ETLDG
+1806 
-1811 DQKSSLWRDLVEAI
+1811 
-1825 ANLLGITD
+1825 
-1833 TTMMFSIMDATFEI
+1833 
-1847 AEMSNKRAANIVDV
+1847 
-1861 SDVQASTRG
+1861 QASTRG

-1910 EKLLRAQNAVSDIEA
+1910 EKLLRARNAVSDIEA

-1987 SEDLQPI
+1987 SEDLKPV
-1994 LEANKGVYLHRSY
+1994 LEANKGVYLNRSY

-2046 AKEQSLARGEVAIN
+2046 AKEQSLSRGEVAIN

-2373 VELSRLRRAYPT
+2373 VELSRLRKAYPT

-2440 GTISDELRSDNPAIR
+2440 GTINDELRSDNPAIR
-2455 QAGAYRLAGTMMA
+2455 QTGAYRLAGTMMA

-2486 DDEDKAIRKLDAPW
+2486 DDEDMAIRKLDAPW

-2566 SSKVLD
+2566 SSKILD

-2600 AHMFDAFNI
+2600 SHMFDAFNI

-2659 AARKFSNRLNDAT
+2659 AARKFGNRLNDAT

-2709 GTISAAM
+2709 GTIRAAM
-2716 KLGVSRGEVM
+2716 KLGVSRGEIM

-2749 YKPAKREM
+2749 YKPTKREM

>member
-13 VGYEE
+13 VGYDE

-62 QDALGDLGAV
+62 QDALGDLGVV

-93 FKAAALAQQAIGESL
+93 FRAAALAQQAIGESL
-108 GSYDDNTPVTERDI
+108 GNYDDNTPVTERDI

-131 SVRQTTGIEDPRLRN
+131 SVKQTTGIEDPRLRN

-170 AAAAPEAAVGAV
+170 AAAPEAAVGAV

-199 YEEAKQ
+199 YEEARQ

-348 RNANTTTRQRI
+348 RNANTTTQQKI

-496 EMQLGRVTDQTLLPD
+496 EMQLGGVTDQTLLPD

-550 ILVGQN
+550 ILVGES

-573 RYDSEGNRIENK
+573 RYDSECNKIENK

-633 LVQGFQNLWNSISS
+633 LIQGFQNLWNSISS

-792 RNLLDRFLRYTGH
+792 RSLLDRFLRYTGH

-816 LDQGDRFKGLR
+816 LDQGDRFRGLR

-874 LFNVPTTGYIV
+874 LFNAPTTGYIV

-1005 GLYTPSDRGRL
+1005 GIYTPSDRGRL

-1049 AGRIQSQGRS
+1049 AGRIQAQGRS

-1336 QAVRFAADKL
+1336 EAVRFASDKL

-1379 GTAKLLKERG
+1379 GTAKLLQERG

-1434 RGQTRSILNRDDQ
+1434 RGI
-1447 ILYHY
+1447 
-1452 TNIGRNF
+1452 
-1459 SQSEL
+1459 
-1464 EGKTAREA
+1464 
-1472 LLYIISK
+1472 
-1479 EGENRSKP
+1479 
-1487 NRLSFLSGSSGVN
+1487 
-1500 VDFKKWNKQYDRT
+1500 
-1513 LSIAKMLSRSEFD
+1513 
-1526 NLDSD
+1526 
-1531 KMRSGRLGDR
+1531 
-1541 AYRSEIGYIGI
+1541 
-1552 GSNGINLGVLVH
+1552 
-1564 EIAHTITADQIRK
+1564 
-1577 YTMRPSTMDSGSY
+1577 
-1590 AKQIRAALASSETPE
+1590 
-1605 PIKRIIRLY
+1605 
-1614 QSTLSQLN
+1614 
-1622 LTDQYLDGIK
+1622 
-1632 YKRNKSEV
+1632 
-1640 GVSLMTARRVLGDDI
+1640 
-1655 DAIKIGLGLW
+1655 
-1665 STDGRSSSSLGRKI
+1665 
-1679 IENHQKLFPKLEAR
+1679 
-1693 KANYS
+1693 
-1698 DSGDVVLFFP
+1698 
-1708 KGADLSSL
+1708 
-1716 LPKILGIDGSELKT
+1716 
-1730 DDLNRIT
+1730 
-1737 KLASE
+1737 
-1742 SEGRWATSGGML
+1742 
-1754 TTMLVGG
+1754 
-1761 GSSKAS
+1761 
-1767 PISNNNPDKTTR
+1767 
-1779 AGGDYAF
+1779 
-1786 GNLNEFIAE
+1786 
-1795 AFSNGSFQEVL
+1795 
-1806 ETLDG
+1806 
-1811 DQKSSLWRDLVEAI
+1811 
-1825 ANLLGITD
+1825 
-1833 TTMMFSIMDATFEI
+1833 
-1847 AEMSNKRAANIVDV
+1847 
-1861 SDVQASTRG
+1861 QASTRG

-1910 EKLLRAQNAVSDIEA
+1910 EKLLRARNAVSDIEA

-1987 SEDLQPI
+1987 SEDLKPV
-1994 LEANKGVYLHRSY
+1994 LEANKGVYLNRSY

-2046 AKEQSLARGEVAIN
+2046 AKEQSLSRGEVAIN

-2373 VELSRLRRAYPT
+2373 VELSRLRKAYPT

-2440 GTISDELRSDNPAIR
+2440 GTINDELRSDNPAIR
-2455 QAGAYRLAGTMMA
+2455 QTGAYRLAGTMMA

-2486 DDEDKAIRKLDAPW
+2486 DDEDMAIRKLDAPW

-2566 SSKVLD
+2566 SSKILD

-2600 AHMFDAFNI
+2600 SHMFDAFNI

-2659 AARKFSNRLNDAT
+2659 AARKFGNRLNDAT

-2709 GTISAAM
+2709 GTIRAAM
-2716 KLGVSRGEVM
+2716 KLGVSRGEIM

-2749 YKPAKREM
+2749 YKPTKREM

>member
-13 VGYEE
+13 VGYDE

-62 QDALGDLGAV
+62 QDALGDLGVV

-122 YKIAQSIDE
+122 YKIAQNIDE
-131 SVRQTTGIEDPRLRN
+131 SVKQTTGIEDPRLRN

-199 YEEAKQ
+199 YEEARQ

-348 RNANTTTRQRI
+348 RNANTTTQQKI

-496 EMQLGRVTDQTLLPD
+496 EMQLGGVTDQTLLPD

-524 GVARQVVLNNEI
+524 GVARQVVLSNEI

-550 ILVGQN
+550 ILVGEN

-573 RYDSEGNRIENK
+573 RYDSEGNKIENK

-633 LVQGFQNLWNSISS
+633 LIQGFQNLWNSISS

-792 RNLLDRFLRYTGH
+792 RSLLDRFLRYTGH

-816 LDQGDRFKGLR
+816 LDQGDRFRGLR

-874 LFNVPTTGYIV
+874 LFNAPTTGYIV

-1005 GLYTPSDRGRL
+1005 GFYTPSDRGRL

-1049 AGRIQSQGRS
+1049 AGRIQAQGRS

-1230 YLNRINRLVAEKG
+1230 YLSRINRLVAEKG

-1336 QAVRFAADKL
+1336 EAVRFASDKL

-1379 GTAKLLKERG
+1379 GTAKLLQERG

-1434 RGQTRSILNRDDQ
+1434 RGI
-1447 ILYHY
+1447 
-1452 TNIGRNF
+1452 
-1459 SQSEL
+1459 
-1464 EGKTAREA
+1464 
-1472 LLYIISK
+1472 
-1479 EGENRSKP
+1479 
-1487 NRLSFLSGSSGVN
+1487 
-1500 VDFKKWNKQYDRT
+1500 
-1513 LSIAKMLSRSEFD
+1513 
-1526 NLDSD
+1526 
-1531 KMRSGRLGDR
+1531 
-1541 AYRSEIGYIGI
+1541 
-1552 GSNGINLGVLVH
+1552 
-1564 EIAHTITADQIRK
+1564 
-1577 YTMRPSTMDSGSY
+1577 
-1590 AKQIRAALASSETPE
+1590 
-1605 PIKRIIRLY
+1605 
-1614 QSTLSQLN
+1614 
-1622 LTDQYLDGIK
+1622 
-1632 YKRNKSEV
+1632 
-1640 GVSLMTARRVLGDDI
+1640 
-1655 DAIKIGLGLW
+1655 
-1665 STDGRSSSSLGRKI
+1665 
-1679 IENHQKLFPKLEAR
+1679 
-1693 KANYS
+1693 
-1698 DSGDVVLFFP
+1698 
-1708 KGADLSSL
+1708 
-1716 LPKILGIDGSELKT
+1716 
-1730 DDLNRIT
+1730 
-1737 KLASE
+1737 
-1742 SEGRWATSGGML
+1742 
-1754 TTMLVGG
+1754 
-1761 GSSKAS
+1761 
-1767 PISNNNPDKTTR
+1767 
-1779 AGGDYAF
+1779 
-1786 GNLNEFIAE
+1786 
-1795 AFSNGSFQEVL
+1795 
-1806 ETLDG
+1806 
-1811 DQKSSLWRDLVEAI
+1811 
-1825 ANLLGITD
+1825 
-1833 TTMMFSIMDATFEI
+1833 
-1847 AEMSNKRAANIVDV
+1847 
-1861 SDVQASTRG
+1861 QASTRG

-1910 EKLLRAQNAVSDIEA
+1910 EKLLRARNAVSDIEA

-1987 SEDLQPI
+1987 SEDLKPV
-1994 LEANKGVYLHRSY
+1994 LEANKGVYLNRSY

-2046 AKEQSLARGEVAIN
+2046 AKEQSLSRGEVAIN

-2225 DFLGKMGELYLKA
+2225 DFLGKMSELYLKA

-2373 VELSRLRRAYPT
+2373 VELSRLRKAYPT

-2440 GTISDELRSDNPAIR
+2440 GTINDELRSDNPAIR

-2486 DDEDKAIRKLDAPW
+2486 DDEDMAIRKLDAPW

-2566 SSKVLD
+2566 SSKILD

-2600 AHMFDAFNI
+2600 SHMFDAFNI

-2709 GTISAAM
+2709 GTIRAAM
-2716 KLGVSRGEVM
+2716 KLGVSRGEIM

>member
-13 VGYEE
+13 VGYDE

-47 KEVGQASDEFVKIAS
+47 KEVGQASDEFVRIAS

-131 SVRQTTGIEDPRLRN
+131 SVKQTTGIEDPRLRN

-205 AGANEFTSRASAIA
+205 AGVNEFTSRASAIA

-334 SLTPERLTQITEAA
+334 SLTQERLTQITEAA

-524 GVARQVVLNNEI
+524 GVARQVVLSNEI

-573 RYDSEGNRIENK
+573 RYDSEGNKIENK

-745 GLRAEVS
+745 GLRSDVS

-827 TRVEQALEA
+827 TRIDQAVQA
-836 GRAAINEEPQP
+836 GRAGINEEPQP
-847 SIRGL
+847 SVRGL
-852 AKYEQLF
+852 TGNENIQPKKERVGTTGQYVGMPEGIDTPEKLKELQNKLQSLTFEGEAGRFWYERSSEEILRMVGGNVKDAETLVAFIAAYSPQNRVYPNWGQAVRAYAEYKRGQKITQGKTGRDIERGQRIADGERWSGIKTNNFYHNLMIRIDPAQTVKGATVDMWIMRVFGYKSDTPSATQYAAAENTIKEIARKIGWEPQQVQAAMWVAGKAKWEDIIWPEIKTEAKNKGDLIQVENEAGKKKWEFRSKEIADEYRNKAMNRVFDSLNIDIKEAAMDFSDMAKRNLATVSMETRFGTTINERWQDNLSFEQLLQYHQQKEQILTDTSGINIVLREFGVPMDNMYNSVGLWRSQTNPLTQIEVPSYRDTGSKKFAADKNIKANLNDAISALGLLLKQDGMAYHQPYF
-859 DYTRNNPDGF
+859 DAQVKDSNGVEFRLGRKTTAEETAKLNEAFNDGYAVVNVRDGF
-869 TVDPI
+869 RV
-874 LFNVPTTGYIV
+874 LKFNESMDNV
-885 APSKNTE
+885 AFHKDAKAKVESIFDDNQSIQMDRFAFDGNLVENDWSKNTN
-892 GEMPLNMSRE
+892 GENYRSR
-902 EGIKAFRSYLLSND
+902 IKESGRS
-916 DIFRAYGIGQRLA
+916 DILGRLEDNLRPQIERLDAYWRGVAESGGRAGTESAGRQ
-929 NVEGAGAYFGGWL
+929 GAG
-942 KTTENN
+942 T
-948 EALPKDQYKFVYDI
+948 Q
-962 SFVLDN
+962 
-968 KTDALYVAENGK
+968 
-980 QDAIFDISAGQTID
+980 
-994 TAPAVRDLRAS
+994 
-1005 GLYTPSDRGRL
+1005 
-1016 QELGGKVD
+1016 
-1024 YLAGRKGSLRTAV
+1024 
-1037 ESIRRAVNPAVQ
+1037 
-1049 AGRIQSQGRS
+1049 QSPQGRGI
-1059 LQEAGSPEV
+1059 QEAGSPEV
-1068 VASTRGAV
+1068 S
-1076 SVESVP
+1076 
-1082 LRRDGVRLEK
+1082 
-1092 PSVKEVAN
+1092 
-1100 FLQQRSI
+1100 
-1107 DRIQKPLTKDT
+1107 
-1118 PADVRMA
+1118 
-1125 QYLINTWSEVSYQL
+1125 
-1139 QQEDTGMTW
+1139 
-1148 YSQDIEQM
+1148 
-1156 ESDLAQLYPE
+1156 
-1166 SIDSIEE
+1166 
-1173 KMVLFK
+1173 
-1179 AMLVGNSF
+1179 
-1187 SQTPKAETLT
+1187 
-1197 TMRIWDSS
+1197 
-1205 NQQFPVKPRQD
+1205 
-1216 DGKGWTVRGGTVEI
+1216 
-1230 YLNRINRLVAEKG
+1230 
-1243 EKGAADWLLSK
+1243 
-1254 HPIKEL
+1254 
-1260 REYNPNVGGK
+1260 
-1270 QDDLKYGSMIF
+1270 
-1281 GQKGGAYHLNMNG
+1281 
-1294 NYDVLTADLHFSR
+1294 
-1307 MWNRM
+1307 
-1312 MGTVLDANGEIIQ
+1312 
-1325 APTPAE
+1325 
-1331 LKIQD
+1331 
-1336 QAVRFAADKL
+1336 
-1346 GLSVAEL
+1346 
-1353 QAVSWVY
+1353 
-1360 EIGLWKD
+1360 
-1367 LGAKIGYYKHSD
+1367 
-1379 GTAKLLKERG
+1379 
-1389 IQRREVVPDSRAI
+1389 
-1402 EERRQTALSRAN
+1402 
-1414 ALSDGRDTQQV
+1414 
-1425 LPEEVRAST
+1425 
-1434 RGQTRSILNRDDQ
+1434 
-1447 ILYHY
+1447 
-1452 TNIGRNF
+1452 
-1459 SQSEL
+1459 
-1464 EGKTAREA
+1464 
-1472 LLYIISK
+1472 
-1479 EGENRSKP
+1479 
-1487 NRLSFLSGSSGVN
+1487 
-1500 VDFKKWNKQYDRT
+1500 
-1513 LSIAKMLSRSEFD
+1513 
-1526 NLDSD
+1526 
-1531 KMRSGRLGDR
+1531 
-1541 AYRSEIGYIGI
+1541 
-1552 GSNGINLGVLVH
+1552 
-1564 EIAHTITADQIRK
+1564 
-1577 YTMRPSTMDSGSY
+1577 
-1590 AKQIRAALASSETPE
+1590 
-1605 PIKRIIRLY
+1605 
-1614 QSTLSQLN
+1614 
-1622 LTDQYLDGIK
+1622 
-1632 YKRNKSEV
+1632 
-1640 GVSLMTARRVLGDDI
+1640 
-1655 DAIKIGLGLW
+1655 
-1665 STDGRSSSSLGRKI
+1665 
-1679 IENHQKLFPKLEAR
+1679 
-1693 KANYS
+1693 
-1698 DSGDVVLFFP
+1698 
-1708 KGADLSSL
+1708 
-1716 LPKILGIDGSELKT
+1716 
-1730 DDLNRIT
+1730 
-1737 KLASE
+1737 
-1742 SEGRWATSGGML
+1742 
-1754 TTMLVGG
+1754 
-1761 GSSKAS
+1761 
-1767 PISNNNPDKTTR
+1767 
-1779 AGGDYAF
+1779 
-1786 GNLNEFIAE
+1786 
-1795 AFSNGSFQEVL
+1795 
-1806 ETLDG
+1806 
-1811 DQKSSLWRDLVEAI
+1811 
-1825 ANLLGITD
+1825 
-1833 TTMMFSIMDATFEI
+1833 
-1847 AEMSNKRAANIVDV
+1847 
-1861 SDVQASTRG
+1861 ASTRG

-1935 DQLPEAE
+1935 DQLPAEE

-1987 SEDLQPI
+1987 SEDLKPV
-1994 LEANKGVYLHRSY
+1994 LEANKGVYLNRSY

-2046 AKEQSLARGEVAIN
+2046 AKEQSLARGE
-2060 PDSGTYQADYQA
+2060 SGIDPTSQTYKDDFQA

-2373 VELSRLRRAYPT
+2373 VELSRLRKAYPT

-2440 GTISDELRSDNPAIR
+2440 GTINDELRSDNPAVR

-2486 DDEDKAIRKLDAPW
+2486 DDEDMAIRKLDAPW

-2600 AHMFDAFNI
+2600 SHMFDAFNI

>member
-13 VGYEE
+13 VGYDE

-108 GSYDDNTPVTERDI
+108 GNYDDNTPVTERDI
-122 YKIAQSIDE
+122 YKIAQNIDE
-131 SVRQTTGIEDPRLRN
+131 SVKQTTGIEDPRLRN

-156 LGSALGFLG
+156 LGSALGFFG

-188 ALGAATNAGST
+188 VLGAATNAGST
-199 YEEAKQ
+199 YEEARQ
-205 AGANEFTSRASAIA
+205 AGANEFTSRASALA
-219 GGVVGLTEAIPLGGL
+219 GGAIGLTEAIPLGGL

-249 GVVEGASEEFLQETG
+249 GVVEGATEEFLQETG

-269 NFIASKFAGY
+269 NFVASKFAGY

-317 YADKLSDELK
+317 YAEKLSDELK

-348 RNANTTTRQRI
+348 RNANTTTQQRI

-386 IGNNPAINSVPLG
+386 IGQNPAINSVPLG
-399 RSISQDADGNNTE
+399 RSVSQDGDGNNTE

-425 AEFKTGEPVKVRDV
+425 AEFRTGQPVRVRDV

-524 GVARQVVLNNEI
+524 GVARQVVLSNEI

-550 ILVGQN
+550 ILVGEN

-573 RYDSEGNRIENK
+573 RYDSEGNKIENK

-725 RGLWKA
+725 RGLWRA

-745 GLRAEVS
+745 GLKAEVS
-752 PRVMDSVQEFFS
+752 PRVMESVQEFFS
-764 ERLAWTNDQWAKGIS
+764 ERLAWTNDQWAKGLS
-779 EKNSVMDK
+779 EQNSVMDK

-827 TRVEQALEA
+827 TRVEQAVRA
-836 GRAAINEEPQP
+836 GRAGINEEPQT

-852 AKYEQLF
+852 TGNENIQPKKERVGTTGQYVGMPEGINSPEKLQELQDKLQSLTFEGEAGRFWYERSSEEILKMVGGNVKDAETLVAFIAAYSPQNRVYPNWGQAVRAYAEYKRGQKITQGKTGRDIERGQRIADGERWSGIKTNNFYHNLMIRIDPSQTVKGATVDMWIMRVFGYKSDAPSATQYAAAENTIKEIARRIGWEPQQVQAAMWVAGKAKWEDIIWPEIKAEAKRKGDLIQVENEAGKKKWEFRSKEIAEEYRNKAMSRVFDSLNVDIKEAAMDFSDMAKRNLATVSMETRFGTTTNERWQDNLSFEQLLQYHQQKEQILTDTSGINIVLREFGVPMDNMYSAVGLWKSQTNPLTQIEVPSYRDTGSKRFAADKNIKANLDDAISALGLLLKQDGMAYHQPYF
-859 DYTRNNPDGF
+859 DAQVKDSNGVEFRLGRKTTAEETAKLNDAFNSGYAIVNVRDGF
-869 TVDPI
+869 RVLKFDDSMD
-874 LFNVPTTGYIV
+874 NVAFHKDAKARVESIFDDSQSIQMDRFAFDGNLIENDW
-885 APSKNTE
+885 SKNTN
-892 GEMPLNMSRE
+892 GENYRSRIKE
-902 EGIKAFRSYLLSND
+902 SGRSDILGRLEDNLRPQIERLDAYWRGIAESGGRTETESAG
-916 DIFRAYGIGQRLA
+916 RQ
-929 NVEGAGAYFGGWL
+929 GAGTKQSPQVGG
-942 KTTENN
+942 
-948 EALPKDQYKFVYDI
+948 I
-962 SFVLDN
+962 
-968 KTDALYVAENGK
+968 
-980 QDAIFDISAGQTID
+980 
-994 TAPAVRDLRAS
+994 
-1005 GLYTPSDRGRL
+1005 
-1016 QELGGKVD
+1016 
-1024 YLAGRKGSLRTAV
+1024 
-1037 ESIRRAVNPAVQ
+1037 
-1049 AGRIQSQGRS
+1049 
-1059 LQEAGSPEV
+1059 QEAGSPEV
-1068 VASTRGAV
+1068 RASTRGAQ
-1076 SVESVP
+1076 P
-1082 LRRDGVRLEK
+1082 RN
-1092 PSVKEVAN
+1092 EVIQQAAN
-1100 FLQQRSI
+1100 DFFEG
-1107 DRIQKPLTKDT
+1107 RIS
-1118 PADVRMA
+1118 R
-1125 QYLINTWSEVSYQL
+1125 
-1139 QQEDTGMTW
+1139 
-1148 YSQDIEQM
+1148 
-1156 ESDLAQLYPE
+1156 
-1166 SIDSIEE
+1166 EE
-1173 KMVLFK
+1173 
-1179 AMLVGNSF
+1179 
-1187 SQTPKAETLT
+1187 
-1197 TMRIWDSS
+1197 
-1205 NQQFPVKPRQD
+1205 
-1216 DGKGWTVRGGTVEI
+1216 
-1230 YLNRINRLVAEKG
+1230 LNRISEEQKPARPVTSIPILTDDEARSSLDAGKQG
-1243 EKGAADWLLSK
+1243 MYGAARTLEEGT
-1254 HPIKEL
+1254 PVGL
-1260 REYNPNVGGK
+1260 RIDIPSYNRT
-1270 QDDLKYGSMIF
+1270 
-1281 GQKGGAYHLNMNG
+1281 G
-1294 NYDVLTADLHFSR
+1294 NYVVTVHNQAEGKSR
-1307 MWNRM
+1307 V
-1312 MGTVLDANGEIIQ
+1312 GKV
-1325 APTPAE
+1325 
-1331 LKIQD
+1331 
-1336 QAVRFAADKL
+1336 
-1346 GLSVAEL
+1346 
-1353 QAVSWVY
+1353 
-1360 EIGLWKD
+1360 
-1367 LGAKIGYYKHSD
+1367 IGYDRIAAVKD
-1379 GTAKLLKERG
+1379 ARFF
-1389 IQRREVVPDSRAI
+1389 
-1402 EERRQTALSRAN
+1402 N
-1414 ALSDGRDTQQV
+1414 A
-1425 LPEEVRAST
+1425 
-1434 RGQTRSILNRDDQ
+1434 
-1447 ILYHY
+1447 
-1452 TNIGRNF
+1452 
-1459 SQSEL
+1459 SE
-1464 EGKTAREA
+1464 K
-1472 LLYIISK
+1472 
-1479 EGENRSKP
+1479 
-1487 NRLSFLSGSSGVN
+1487 V
-1500 VDFKKWNKQYDRT
+1500 T
-1513 LSIAKMLSRSEFD
+1513 LSIAQGYSKTPLATVEGKYIPMANAPAGLLENYQQVGFDPQRHSYFYSKQNGNPVISADEAILIGNTVFVKGAVEGNRGDFLFSTRGEQAPALINDISQRFNLSQELQKEVVERIRLQGITRQVIEDDNDWQRTAIYEAVRDISEDGILISQLPENKKALFLSEKQKNID
-1526 NLDSD
+1526 NIVNIEQGYGEDAQGDLLDNEAI
-1531 KMRSGRLGDR
+1531 RYEGVLNRLG
-1541 AYRSEIGYIGI
+1541 IGEERQAQIGEAGKLLNKI
-1552 GSNGINLGVLVH
+1552 
-1564 EIAHTITADQIRK
+1564 EK
-1577 YTMRPSTMDSGSY
+1577 YFD
-1590 AKQIRAALASSETPE
+1590 
-1605 PIKRIIRLY
+1605 KR
-1614 QSTLSQLN
+1614 
-1622 LTDQYLDGIK
+1622 
-1632 YKRNKSEV
+1632 E
-1640 GVSLMTARRVLGDDI
+1640 
-1655 DAIKIGLGLW
+1655 AIQQ
-1665 STDGRSSSSLGRKI
+1665 
-1679 IENHQKLFPKLEAR
+1679 NA
-1693 KANYS
+1693 
-1698 DSGDVVLFFP
+1698 
-1708 KGADLSSL
+1708 
-1716 LPKILGIDGSELKT
+1716 
-1730 DDLNRIT
+1730 
-1737 KLASE
+1737 
-1742 SEGRWATSGGML
+1742 
-1754 TTMLVGG
+1754 
-1761 GSSKAS
+1761 
-1767 PISNNNPDKTTR
+1767 
-1779 AGGDYAF
+1779 GDY
-1786 GNLNEFIAE
+1786 L
-1795 AFSNGSFQEVL
+1795 
-1806 ETLDG
+1806 
-1811 DQKSSLWRDLVEAI
+1811 
-1825 ANLLGITD
+1825 
-1833 TTMMFSIMDATFEI
+1833 
-1847 AEMSNKRAANIVDV
+1847 
-1861 SDVQASTRG
+1861 ASTRG
-1870 EQAQRLLEP
+1870 EQAKKLLEP

-1910 EKLLRAQNAVSDIEA
+1910 EKMLRAQNAVSDIEA
-1925 AVKRSYAKSL
+1925 AVKRSYGKSL
-1935 DQLPEAE
+1935 DQLPEVE
-1942 IARINEGLQNPL
+1942 IARINEGLQNPM

-1987 SEDLQPI
+1987 SEDLKPV
-1994 LEANKGVYLHRSY
+1994 LEANKGVYLNRSY

-2060 PDSGTYQADYQA
+2060 PDSQTYKNDYQA

-2180 KLVSDGSRTA
+2180 KLVSDGSRTS
-2190 SPLNMFIDGMK
+2190 SPLNMFIDGMS

-2283 KTLALPSAGT
+2283 RTLALPSAGT
-2293 QLGLNKSKEFRDYNA
+2293 QLGINKSKEFRDYNA

-2331 ANVNTAADFL
+2331 ANVSTAADFL
-2341 DNHVTKGLKAIA
+2341 DNHVTKGLKAIG
-2353 RGATSLY
+2353 RGATNLY

-2373 VELSRLRRAYPT
+2373 VELSRLRKAYPT

-2440 GTISDELRSDNPAIR
+2440 GTINDELRSDNPAIR

-2480 AAMGID
+2480 SAMGID
-2486 DDEDKAIRKLDAPW
+2486 DDEDQAIRKLDAPW
-2500 DKYSTKL
+2500 DKYATKL
-2507 YLGRDEKGNVNQVN
+2507 YLGRDDKGNVNQVN
-2521 MSYVDPYNYFRD
+2521 LSYVDPYNYFRD
-2533 PIIALI
+2533 PIIALM
-2539 KRDGTWDQKLLES
+2539 KMDGTWDQKLLES

-2566 SSKVLD
+2566 ASKILD
-2572 ITRNTKGTTGGRV
+2572 ISRNTKGTTGGRV
-2585 YNPEADLASKASAIS
+2585 YNPEADLASRAAAVS

-2609 GTFTSSIRIYKGL
+2609 GTVVSSVRVYKGL

-2647 VVSLDPR
+2647 VVTLDPR

-2659 AARKFSNRLNDAT
+2659 TARKFSNRLNDAT

-2683 NVSNEARMEAYKQM
+2683 NVSNEARMEAYRQM
-2697 SRSRKEIFNDTA
+2697 RSSRKEIFNETS
-2709 GTISAAM
+2709 GIISAAM

-2739 RALLSGLVAV
+2739 RALLSGNVAV

-2757 KGDAIRFRQQV
+2757 KGDAIRFGQQV
-2768 YAGQ
+2768 YAEQ

>member
-1 MAITP
+1 MALTT
-6 WDDIKAQ
+6 WDELKAQ
-13 VGYEE
+13 VGYDE
-18 LPTEGK
+18 LPTQGK

-29 KYSQYVQEYYT
+29 GYSDYIQEYFT
-40 QVEPRDE
+40 SVEPRDP
-47 KEVGQASDEFVKIAS
+47 KEVGSASDEFVKSAS
-62 QDALGDLGAV
+62 QEVLGDLGAV
-72 ERGSAFLGNIYKGA
+72 ERASAFLGNFYKGA

-108 GSYDDNTPVTERDI
+108 GNYDDSTPVTDRDL
-122 YKIAQSIDE
+122 YKMAQNVDE
-131 SVRQTTGIEDPRLRN
+131 SVRQTTGIEDPRLRG
-146 DFINTLLPQG
+146 DFINTLLPSG
-156 LGSALGFLG
+156 LGSVLGFVG
-165 VAAAA
+165 ASAVAAAA
-170 AAAAPEAAVGAV
+170 VPAEAPAAVAAGV
-182 GLGTAA
+182 GM
-188 ALGAATNAGST
+188 GAAGIMGALTNAGGV

-205 AGANEFTSRASAIA
+205 SGADEFTSRASALA
-219 GGVVGLTEAIPLGGL
+219 AGVVGLSEAIPMGGL
-234 AGRLTAGI
+234 GARLTAGL

-249 GVVEGASEEFLQETG
+249 GVVEGATEEFLQETG

-297 VTGGLIGGG
+297 VTGGMIGGG

-317 YADKLSDELK
+317 YADRVSDDIRK
-327 SKADLAA
+327 KADLAA
-334 SLTPERLTQITEAA
+334 SLTPERMTQIAEAA
-348 RNANTTTRQRI
+348 RNANTSTQQKI
-359 DIETGETETTSTP
+359 NIETGETETTSTP
-372 KTVFGDRLAGEVPD
+372 RTVFGDRVGGEVPD
-386 IGNNPAINSVPLG
+386 IGENPAINSVPLG
-399 RSISQDADGNNTE
+399 RSVSQDADGKNTE

-449 TSPADPRTA
+449 TSPADPKTA

-496 EMQLGRVTDQTLLPD
+496 DMQLGKATAQDTLPD

-524 GVARQVVLNNEI
+524 GVARQAVLNKEI
-536 ERLYKIREGVLARQ
+536 ERLYKIREAVLAKQ
-550 ILVGQN
+550 ILVGGN
-556 PNAGT
+556 PNTGT

-573 RYDSEGNRIENK
+573 KYDSEGNKIENK
-585 QETSQRVAR
+585 QSVSRNVAR

-609 TARPEG
+609 TSRPEG

-779 EKNSVMDK
+779 EKNSIMDK

-816 LDQGDRFKGLR
+816 LDQGDRFNGLR
-827 TRVEQALEA
+827 TRVDQVVQAA
-836 GRAAINEEPQP
+836 RAAINEEPQA
-847 SIRGL
+847 S
-852 AKYEQLF
+852 
-859 DYTRNNPDGF
+859 TRKLSGSSNIEVKNER
-869 TVDPI
+869 VK
-874 LFNVPTTGYIV
+874 TTGKYVGLPEEIDSPEKLEDLKQRLQ
-885 APSKNTE
+885 ALAIE
-892 GEMPLNMSRE
+892 GEEGRFWYEESSQKILEITGGNIKDAEMLVAFIAVYSPQNKVYPNWGQALRAYAEYKRGEKIQQGKTGRDVENGQLVANGERW
-902 EGIKAFRSYLLSND
+902 EGIKTHNFYHNLMLRIDPSQTVSAATVDMWIMRVLGYATDSASKVQYKKAEDILKEVAQRLGWEPQQVQAAIWVIGKAKWEEVIWPELKQEAKDKGDFIQVQKKDKKVWDFRNKDVAQEYRQRAIRRVFTSMKVDMSDAASNFSNMARRNLATVGIETRLGTTTGETWQDNLSVPELLQYHKQKEQILTDSNGYNIVFREFGVPVDSMYNAVGLWKSQTNPLSNYEIPSYRETIGVRFKLQSDASDSQLAELNKAFGDGYVEKADGGYRVKNSD
-916 DIFRAYGIGQRLA
+916 DERTSVEFDKYANKKIKSIFGGNASIVDFYTDKNIRANIEDAISAIGILFKQDGMAWHQPFEKASVGDSNGIRFGLGRQTTPSETARLNDELGKIARSLNINEYDFSVVNDRNGFRVLKFNDAVQNTDFHRFAQDAVGRVFGGEMDIEVDRFGFDGNLITNDWSTNKDGEVYRQRISESGRSDVFGRLEDNLRPQIERLDA
-929 NVEGAGAYFGGWL
+929 HWRGVAESGGRAGTESAGRQGAG
-942 KTTENN
+942 T
-948 EALPKDQYKFVYDI
+948 Q
-962 SFVLDN
+962 
-968 KTDALYVAENGK
+968 
-980 QDAIFDISAGQTID
+980 
-994 TAPAVRDLRAS
+994 
-1005 GLYTPSDRGRL
+1005 
-1016 QELGGKVD
+1016 
-1024 YLAGRKGSLRTAV
+1024 
-1037 ESIRRAVNPAVQ
+1037 
-1049 AGRIQSQGRS
+1049 QSPQGRGI
-1059 LQEAGSPEV
+1059 QEAGSPEV
-1068 VASTRGAV
+1068 
-1076 SVESVP
+1076 
-1082 LRRDGVRLEK
+1082 
-1092 PSVKEVAN
+1092 
-1100 FLQQRSI
+1100 
-1107 DRIQKPLTKDT
+1107 
-1118 PADVRMA
+1118 
-1125 QYLINTWSEVSYQL
+1125 
-1139 QQEDTGMTW
+1139 
-1148 YSQDIEQM
+1148 
-1156 ESDLAQLYPE
+1156 
-1166 SIDSIEE
+1166 
-1173 KMVLFK
+1173 
-1179 AMLVGNSF
+1179 
-1187 SQTPKAETLT
+1187 
-1197 TMRIWDSS
+1197 
-1205 NQQFPVKPRQD
+1205 
-1216 DGKGWTVRGGTVEI
+1216 
-1230 YLNRINRLVAEKG
+1230 
-1243 EKGAADWLLSK
+1243 
-1254 HPIKEL
+1254 
-1260 REYNPNVGGK
+1260 
-1270 QDDLKYGSMIF
+1270 
-1281 GQKGGAYHLNMNG
+1281 
-1294 NYDVLTADLHFSR
+1294 
-1307 MWNRM
+1307 
-1312 MGTVLDANGEIIQ
+1312 
-1325 APTPAE
+1325 
-1331 LKIQD
+1331 
-1336 QAVRFAADKL
+1336 
-1346 GLSVAEL
+1346 
-1353 QAVSWVY
+1353 
-1360 EIGLWKD
+1360 
-1367 LGAKIGYYKHSD
+1367 
-1379 GTAKLLKERG
+1379 
-1389 IQRREVVPDSRAI
+1389 
-1402 EERRQTALSRAN
+1402 
-1414 ALSDGRDTQQV
+1414 
-1425 LPEEVRAST
+1425 RAST
-1434 RGQTRSILNRDDQ
+1434 RGESS
-1447 ILYHY
+1447 
-1452 TNIGRNF
+1452 TNPLAVGRGRFNPDEVMLDVKNLELPFSERGTFPRYIVKVDGDSVELTTPLQLKKFIGD
-1459 SQSEL
+1459 
-1464 EGKTAREA
+1464 
-1472 LLYIISK
+1472 I
-1479 EGENRSKP
+1479 
-1487 NRLSFLSGSSGVN
+1487 SGS
-1500 VDFKKWNKQYDRT
+1500 
-1513 LSIAKMLSRSEFD
+1513 
-1526 NLDSD
+1526 D
-1531 KMRSGRLGDR
+1531 K
-1541 AYRSEIGYIGI
+1541 
-1552 GSNGINLGVLVH
+1552 
-1564 EIAHTITADQIRK
+1564 
-1577 YTMRPSTMDSGSY
+1577 P
-1590 AKQIRAALASSETPE
+1590 
-1605 PIKRIIRLY
+1605 RIF
-1614 QSTLSQLN
+1614 
-1622 LTDQYLDGIK
+1622 
-1632 YKRNKSEV
+1632 RN
-1640 GVSLMTARRVLGDDI
+1640 
-1655 DAIKIGLGLW
+1655 
-1665 STDGRSSSSLGRKI
+1665 
-1679 IENHQKLFPKLEAR
+1679 
-1693 KANYS
+1693 
-1698 DSGDVVLFFP
+1698 
-1708 KGADLSSL
+1708 
-1716 LPKILGIDGSELKT
+1716 
-1730 DDLNRIT
+1730 
-1737 KLASE
+1737 
-1742 SEGRWATSGGML
+1742 
-1754 TTMLVGG
+1754 
-1761 GSSKAS
+1761 
-1767 PISNNNPDKTTR
+1767 
-1779 AGGDYAF
+1779 AG
-1786 GNLNEFIAE
+1786 
-1795 AFSNGSFQEVL
+1795 
-1806 ETLDG
+1806 
-1811 DQKSSLWRDLVEAI
+1811 K
-1825 ANLLGITD
+1825 GITID
-1833 TTMMFSIMDATFEI
+1833 FDSTT
-1847 AEMSNKRAANIVDV
+1847 
-1861 SDVQASTRG
+1861 QASTRG
-1870 EQAQRLLEP
+1870 EQAQRILEP

-1935 DQLPEAE
+1935 DQLPAEE

-1954 ARAKLPT
+1954 ARARLPT

-2060 PDSGTYQADYQA
+2060 PNSGTYQADYQA

-2293 QLGLNKSKEFRDYNA
+2293 QLGINKSKEFRDYNA

-2373 VELSRLRRAYPT
+2373 VELSRLRKAYPT

-2440 GTISDELRSDNPAIR
+2440 GTINDELRSDNPAVR

-2500 DKYSTKL
+2500 DKYATKL

-2521 MSYVDPYNYFRD
+2521 LSYVDPYNYFRD
-2533 PIIALI
+2533 PIIALM
-2539 KRDGTWDQKLLES
+2539 KMDGTWDQKLLES

-2566 SSKVLD
+2566 SGKVLD
-2572 ITRNTKGTTGGRV
+2572 IARNTKGTTGGRV